1 MLPLL
6 AIGAGA
12 AAVKGIAGAIQTSK
26 ANKALAEINKT
37 AAPDYTEDPRLT
49 QAYNQAQAMSNRGYT
64 AEESNAFKQQ
74 LARTQMAQKQ
84 SALDLT
90 GGQMG
95 GAINSVLNANQTG
108 AINQFAAQDAGLRRQ
123 NMAYAG
129 GLAQAVQSQQNMI
142 NQQKIARRQML
153 EQAYGTAA
161 AQGKENMFG
170 AFDSLT
176 NVAVAGMGGKSQ
188 GATTTIETE
197 TLVDEF
203 GNPITAE

>member
-6 AIGAGA
+6 AIAGA
-12 AAVKGIAGAIQTSK
+12 AAAAKGIAGAIQTSK
-26 ANKALAEINKT
+26 AQKALKEINQT
-37 AAPDYTEDPRLT
+37 AAPEYSEDPRLT

-64 AEESNAFKQQ
+64 AEESNAFRQQ
-74 LARTQMAQKQ
+74 LARTQQAQKQ

-95 GAINSVLNANQTG
+95 GAINSVLNANQSG

-123 NMAYAG
+123 NIAYAG

-142 NQQKIARRQML
+142 QQQKIARRQML

-161 AQGKENMFG
+161 AMGKENMAG

-176 NVAVAGMGGKSQ
+176 NAAVAGMGGRSK
-188 GATTTIETE
+188 ATTVTTETE
-197 TLVDEF
+197 TIVDEF

>member
-12 AAVKGIAGAIQTSK
+12 AAIKGIAGAIQTSK
-26 ANKALAEINKT
+26 AQKALAEINKT

-49 QAYNQAQAMSNRGYT
+49 QAYEQAQAMSNRGYT

-161 AQGKENMFG
+161 AQGKENIAG
-170 AFDSLT
+170 AFDSIT
-176 NVAVAGMGGKSQ
+176 NMAVAGMGGRNS
-188 GATTTIETE
+188 GTTTTTTE

-203 GNPITAE
+203 GNPITA